1 MSRRAH
7 AGGKREAPE
16 RLAIGLS
23 HQSTTA
29 LRSTNYCN
37 IVFPRAEGSGSK
49 GRFWIQGVPF
59 SPAAY
64 KFCPT
69 VSSPA
74 PSILGLSASRFPLLP
89 EASSRVRSL
98 SSLRSSEVVTMTHIL
113 GHTLFFFSVPVVL
126 SILVRAGFAVRC
138 SFMSWW
144 TRCFLCF
151 LLERRVSDDGSV
163 SSLTWAGLHAATRG
177 NATGRGRRRGGP
189 RPRGATTGSPRSS
202 GGSGTP
208 RRCRR
213 RLPGRR
219 RRPREAPAPRAAR
232 TPARSSRGLYSLVRR
247 ICSCWKICICL
258 DLECNAISWALSR
271 AVLKQRFTVK
281 FVAKI

>member
-1 MSRRAH
+1 LHIYIFFLQASRYILKLYCLKPYILNSETLYKHLKTFLLEYLELMSRRAH

-89 EASSRVRSL
+89 EASSRLRSQPT
-98 SSLRSSEVVTMTHIL
+98 SSLFPTKFRSRHNDSYPWPHM
-113 GHTLFFFSVPVVL
+113 FFFSVPVVL

-144 TRCFLCF
+144 TRCFLMFSVGTTCF
-151 LLERRVSDDGSV
+151 G
-163 SSLTWAGLHAATRG
+163 
-177 NATGRGRRRGGP
+177 
-189 RPRGATTGSPRSS
+189 
-202 GGSGTP
+202 
-208 RRCRR
+208 
-213 RLPGRR
+213 
-219 RRPREAPAPRAAR
+219 
-232 TPARSSRGLYSLVRR
+232 
-247 ICSCWKICICL
+247 
-258 DLECNAISWALSR
+258 
-271 AVLKQRFTVK
+271 
-281 FVAKI
+281 